1 MVQLH
6 KKFTDEQIKELLQR
20 YINRE
25 IKREY
30 IQQILEIGKTRLF
43 ALLKKYSRSPNS
55 FSVQYSRTVTTR
67 SIAPEIENNMLKE
80 LAIDKKL
87 IADKNTPL
95 RYYNYSYIQTRLQDT
110 YNQFVSLPTIIDRA
124 RKNNFYLPKK
134 PARKIHDRIVLTNNV
149 GELIQHDSSH
159 HQWSPY
165 APKKWYLITS
175 IDDYSRFLFYAKL
188 IDHESSWAHIA
199 AIEAVFLKYGFPL
212 SYYVD
217 SHSIFRFVRGRDPI
231 HYQQHLLTDEVD
243 PQWKQVLDDCK
254 VKVIYALSP
263 QAKGKVERPY
273 GWIQDHLVRTCAREN
288 VTQLK
293 HAQSILDQ
301 EMARY
306 NYHQVHSTTG
316 EIPQVRFQR
325 ALNQNFSLFRSFAIK
340 PPYLSTKD
348 IFCLRLNRKADSYRQ
363 ISIHNHL
370 LKVNRL
376 NPHEPVNL
384 RIYPL
389 NALFSEV
396 RFWANNQLLDTQK
409 LSNSIFKTV
418 HF

>member
-1 MVQLH
+1 MTQLH

-20 YINRE
+20 YINRKIE
-25 IKREY
+25 RKY
-30 IQQILEIGKTRLF
+30 VQQILGIKRRRFFVLV
-43 ALLKKYSRSPNS
+43 KKYTRNPKS
-55 FSVQYSRTVTTR
+55 FSVQYLRTGSTR
-67 SIAPEIENNMLKE
+67 SIAPEIEKNILKE

-87 IADKNTPL
+87 IEDKNTPL
-95 RYYNYSYIQTRLQDT
+95 RYYNYSYIQTRLQNT
-110 YNQFVSLPTIIDRA
+110 YHQSVSLPTIIDRA
-124 RKNNFYLPKK
+124 RKNNFFLPKK
-134 PARKIHDRIVLTNNV
+134 PARKIHDREVLTNNV

-165 APKKWYLITS
+165 APKKWYLLTS
-175 IDDYSRFLFYAKL
+175 IDDYSRFMFYAKL

-231 HYQQHLLTDEVD
+231 HYQQRLLTDEVD
-243 PQWKQVLDDCK
+243 SQWKQVLDDCK

-293 HAQSILDQ
+293 HAQAILEQ
-301 EMARY
+301 EMHRY
-306 NYHQVHSTTG
+306 NYLQVHSTTR
-316 EIPQVRFQR
+316 EIPHVRFQN

-340 PPYLSTKD
+340 PPYLSSKD
-348 IFCLRLNRKADSYRQ
+348 IFCLRMNRKADSYRQ
-363 ISIHNHL
+363 ISIHNHH

-376 NPHEPVNL
+376 NPYEQVTL

-396 RFWANNQLLDTQK
+396 RFWSNNQLLDVQK